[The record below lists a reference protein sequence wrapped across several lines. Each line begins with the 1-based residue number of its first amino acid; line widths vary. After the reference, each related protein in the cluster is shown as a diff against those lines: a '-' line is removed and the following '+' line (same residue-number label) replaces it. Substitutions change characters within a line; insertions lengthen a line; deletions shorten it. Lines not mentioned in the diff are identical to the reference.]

1 MSYSGYKTP
10 NVMNSTKYLFN
21 KNWIF
26 KSEKIEKSSSIG
38 LILHFVTYWFTT
50 LVKKKLSHIF

>member
-1 MSYSGYKTP
+1 MGSKMP

>member
-1 MSYSGYKTP
+1 MGYSGCKIP

-26 KSEKIEKSSSIG
+26 KYKKIEKSS
-38 LILHFVTYWFTT
+38 LL
-50 LVKKKLSHIF
+50 